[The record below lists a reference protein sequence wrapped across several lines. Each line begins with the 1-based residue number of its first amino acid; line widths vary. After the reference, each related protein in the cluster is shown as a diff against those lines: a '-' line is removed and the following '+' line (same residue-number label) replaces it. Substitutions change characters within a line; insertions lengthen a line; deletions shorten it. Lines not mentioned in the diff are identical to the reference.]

1 MLLLQCVLCLWQVFS
16 FWEVV
21 MFPSIMCQCRP
32 TGRAAMLFLGETA
45 TEQLGRSAQPCIF
58 PALAAETRQHHTQS
72 LPQGE
77 AKSSQEPRVLDPQQA
92 KTPTHHPHLNLH
104 ENKSSC

>member
-58 PALAAETRQHHTQS
+58 PALAAPHTVTAS
-72 LPQGE
+72 RGGKVKPGTMCVRST
-77 AKSSQEPRVLDPQQA
+77 AG
-92 KTPTHHPHLNLH
+92 
-104 ENKSSC
+104 